1 MRFQTLLSWGAAGE
15 GPSPRPRLPLLPG
28 RRRLEEGSTAS
39 AAAAPLPRVPVGAA
53 LPPPTCHWLRHA
65 HHIHPR
71 HTSHTHITHT
81 HHSHAAHT
89 CTYTSHAHTTALQAG
104 RGGGGRGRTPWPAS
118 SPRDVQ
124 APRHHLVGRADLPS
138 CPLWAAWFRHS
149 WVGPPPA
156 QRASS
161 SRLGVQ
167 SPDCP
172 LSEDKPVAPGS
183 RCGPGPAQRRAQNS
197 RRAVAW
203 SERAGERGPWS
214 QDPGAQPSRVRAP
227 HLGSQLA
234 EERWRGCVT
243 PFCC

>member
-104 RGGGGRGRTPWPAS
+104 RGGGGEGTDTLASILPQGCPGSQAPPCRAHRLALLPPLGRL
-118 SPRDVQ
+118 VQ
-124 APRHHLVGRADLPS
+124 AQLGWAPTRPEGLLLASRRPKPRLSA
-138 CPLWAAWFRHS
+138 FR
-149 WVGPPPA
+149 GQA
-156 QRASS
+156 R
-161 SRLGVQ
+161 
-167 SPDCP
+167 
-172 LSEDKPVAPGS
+172 GS
-183 RCGPGPAQRRAQNS
+183 R
-197 RRAVAW
+197 
-203 SERAGERGPWS
+203 
-214 QDPGAQPSRVRAP
+214 
-227 HLGSQLA
+227 
-234 EERWRGCVT
+234 
-243 PFCC
+243 